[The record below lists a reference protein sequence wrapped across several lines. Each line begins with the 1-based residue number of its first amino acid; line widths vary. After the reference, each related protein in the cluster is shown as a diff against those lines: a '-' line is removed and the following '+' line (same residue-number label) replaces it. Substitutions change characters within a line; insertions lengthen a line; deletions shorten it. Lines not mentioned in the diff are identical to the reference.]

1 MAYTPIVIDRNALTI
16 MGVSFPNRATLEDA
30 ASAIGS
36 NMFEGFVPTQ
46 GIVELFRDYIEGKI
60 SRAAIPALIKEQ
72 LE

>member
-1 MAYTPIVIDRNALTI
+1 M
-16 MGVSFPNRATLEDA
+16 S

-60 SRAAIPALIKEQ
+60 SRAAKRTINKYKIGRKLFTIILLKTLQ
-72 LE
+72 ITG